1 VNENVVI
8 MGAAGA
14 SGQRIARAL
23 AARGIPL
30 TLAGRRRATLE
41 PLAAELGA
49 SVAETDIARPEP
61 VLSQARMVVNTV
73 GPFAALAPALA
84 AASLAAGVAYV
95 DIANELSATTSL
107 LALDARAKAAG
118 TVLVTGAGFGPAVT
132 EAMLL
137 GLLPTLPGPAVRV
150 RVAGAPSA
158 TGGPV
163 SPGIQATAA
172 QAAAEG
178 TAWYAGGALTR
189 APLGTGGTLLT
200 LGGHAWPMI
209 PAATAE
215 LETARRASG
224 AGDVI
229 AYFAVPGQRPV
240 TDGTSYAYAEAQD
253 KDGNAVA
260 ALATLPLGL
269 DVTAAITAETVHRLL
284 NGQHGQP
291 GSPAGAWTPGALF
304 GADLVATAAP
314 VTIVPADPATVWPT
328 TATQR

>member
-1 VNENVVI
+1 VNENVIV

-23 AARGIPL
+23 AARGVPL
-30 TLAGRRRATLE
+30 TLAGRHRATLA
-41 PLAAELGA
+41 PLAGELGA
-49 SVAETDIARPEP
+49 AVAEADITRPAP
-61 VLSQARMVVNTV
+61 VLDQARLVVNTV
-73 GPFAALAPALA
+73 GPFGELAPALA
-84 AASLAAGVAYV
+84 AASLDAGVAYV
-95 DIANELSATTSL
+95 DIANELTATTSL
-107 LALDARAKAAG
+107 LALDGQAKSAG

-132 EAMLL
+132 ESMLL
-137 GLLPTLPGPAVRV
+137 RLLPTLPGPAARV

-158 TGGPV
+158 PDGPV

-178 TAWYAGGALTR
+178 TAWYADGALTR
-189 APLGTGGTLLT
+189 APLGTGGTLMT

-224 AGDVI
+224 AGDVM
-229 AYFAVPGQRPV
+229 AFFAVPGQRPV

-260 ALATLPLGL
+260 ALATLGLGL
-269 DVTAAITAETVHRLL
+269 DVTAAITAETVYRILD
-284 NGQHGQP
+284 GQA
-291 GSPAGAWTPGALF
+291 GSQAGAWTPGALF
-304 GADLVATAAP
+304 GPDLVAAAAP
-314 VTIVPADPATVWPT
+314 ATIVPVDPATVWASP
-328 TATQR
+328 AGQR